1 MENHTIIRPEHL
13 NHYGYLF
20 GGVMLKWADEFA
32 WIAASSDYPDCSL
45 VTIAMDNVEFR
56 KRISNGSILR
66 FKINRIKQGT
76 TSAQYLIEVF
86 AKEQTS
92 FEENKVF
99 STKITFVRIDESGN
113 KCPLPV

>member
-20 GGVMLKWADEFA
+20 GGVMLKWSDEFA
-32 WIAASSDYPDCSL
+32 WIAATSDYPGCSL

-66 FKINRIKQGT
+66 FKIDRIKQGK
-76 TSAQYLIEVF
+76 TSAQYSIEVF
-86 AKEQTS
+86 AKEQGS
-92 FEENKVF
+92 SDEDMVF
-99 STKITFVRIDESGN
+99 STKITFVRIDENGN
-113 KCPLPV
+113 KCLLPV